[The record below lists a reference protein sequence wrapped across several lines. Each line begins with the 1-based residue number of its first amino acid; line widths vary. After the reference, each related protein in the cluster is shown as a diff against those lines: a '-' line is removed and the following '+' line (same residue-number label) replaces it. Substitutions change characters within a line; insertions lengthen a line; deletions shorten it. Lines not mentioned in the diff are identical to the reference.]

1 MWRTRF
7 RVNPHSVVAWISRN
21 FLLESGAK
29 SEVKYWR
36 KVYVLIISAN
46 KRFVFA
52 TKKKKKKWKHT
63 YAQSNMLNQKNDVSR
78 KQLFRQTIAAT
89 YQSTSQSIY

>member
-7 RVNPHSVVAWISRN
+7 RVSPHSVVAWISRN
-21 FLLESGAK
+21 VLLELGAK

-52 TKKKKKKWKHT
+52 TKKKKKWKHT
-63 YAQSNMLNQKNDVSR
+63 YAQSNMLNQKNDASR
-78 KQLFRQTIAAT
+78 KQRFRQTIAAT